1 MWWAPTGTYLAHH
14 GILGMKWGVRR
25 YQNPDGSLTAAGKAR
40 YYKNDIKKGYRDEE
54 GGITEKGINERASK
68 DELYK
73 IAKSYQKQVAD
84 MGDNEDLM
92 ELGELCVMELSEKY
106 GNASQKDF
114 YKIAKQIKMDLVDA
128 DPNFKKA
135 LDIER
140 ELSEVGY
147 AFYNGRDTN
156 TADKE
161 WGRLMKSNKRLNKI
175 YEEQT
180 NIVADLAT
188 KYHLDQTDVYWH
200 LTDLQDAEHW
210 KSQQMK

>member
-1 MWWAPTGTYLAHH
+1 M
-14 GILGMKWGVRR
+14 ILR
-25 YQNPDGSLTAAGKAR
+25 KAIET
-40 YYKNDIKKGYRDEE
+40 KKAELLKKG
-54 GGITEKGINERASK
+54 IIERASK

-73 IAKSYQKQVAD
+73 IAKSYQKKVAD
-84 MGDNEDLM
+84 IGNDNEDLI
-92 ELGELCVMELSEKY
+92 ELGELCVMELAEKY
-106 GNASQKDF
+106 GNASEKDF

-147 AFYNGRDTN
+147 AFYNGRDVN

-161 WGRLMKSNKRLNKI
+161 RGRLMKSNKRLNKI

-188 KYHLDQTDVYWH
+188 KYHLDQTDVYWR
-200 LTDLQDAEHW
+200 LTDLQDDKHW
-210 KSQQMK
+210 KNQPNK